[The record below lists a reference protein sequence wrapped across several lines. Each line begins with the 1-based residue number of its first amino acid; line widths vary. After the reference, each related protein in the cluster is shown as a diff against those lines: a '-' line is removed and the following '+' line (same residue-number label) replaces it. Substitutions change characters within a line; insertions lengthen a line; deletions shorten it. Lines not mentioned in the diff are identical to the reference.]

1 MMMAMAFLVG
11 CTSCNAQS
19 DSPETEPSGGNSST
33 THALGAL
40 TPQKALEYMKTTSE
54 LVIVDVATAH
64 EYAEEHFDG
73 AINIHYSEMPERYD
87 EIPRDRKVLLH
98 CRLGMVVPN
107 AYRVLLEKRPDIV
120 ELSYI
125 DGAPLFEAYNSWKKE
140 QENENGNDI
149 VEGERYLGGL
159 TPSDALEYMK
169 TMSDLYI
176 IDVRED
182 EWYEGY
188 TQFDGNMHIPR
199 SQLPT
204 RYIEIPSDRPVILNC
219 GAGVQAPRAYEFL
232 REKNADIKQLS
243 YIAGT
248 PLFSAY
254 NNWLKEQN
262 K

>member
-11 CTSCNAQS
+11 CTSCNAQEEVAT
-19 DSPETEPSGGNSST
+19 PTQEETSGG
-33 THALGAL
+33 
-40 TPQKALEYMKTTSE
+40 E
-54 LVIVDVATAH
+54 TA
-64 EYAEEHFDG
+64 
-73 AINIHYSEMPERYD
+73 
-87 EIPRDRKVLLH
+87 
-98 CRLGMVVPN
+98 
-107 AYRVLLEKRPDIV
+107 EK
-120 ELSYI
+120 
-125 DGAPLFEAYNSWKKE
+125 
-140 QENENGNDI
+140 
-149 VEGERYLGGL
+149 YLGGL

-169 TMSDLYI
+169 TTSGLYI

-188 TQFDGNMHIPR
+188 TQFDGNVHIPR

-204 RYIEIPSDRPVILNC
+204 RYKEIPSDRPVSLNC

>member
-1 MMMAMAFLVG
+1 MMAMAFLVG
-11 CTSCNAQS
+11 GTSCNAQN

-33 THALGAL
+33 TRALGAL
-40 TPQKALEYMKTTSE
+40 TPQKALEYMKTTGG
-54 LVIVDVATAH
+54 LVIVDVATAR

-107 AYRVLLEKRPDIV
+107 AYRVLLEKRPDIA

-125 DGAPLFEAYNSWKKE
+125 DGAPLFDAYNSWKKE
-140 QENENGNDI
+140 QEDENGNDI

-169 TMSDLYI
+169 TTSGLYI
-176 IDVRED
+176 IDVREV

-188 TQFDGNMHIPR
+188 TQFDGNVHIPR

-204 RYIEIPSDRPVILNC
+204 RYTEIPSDRPVILNC

-232 REKNADIKQLS
+232 REKSADIKQLS